1 MQIQHGLQQGDLHLT
16 AQPGLCPP
24 HQTGQKALC
33 QVCSR
38 DGIRQR
44 KSQCH
49 RRIRRVAVEECNA
62 RHGLCQQILTGLF
75 HPRPL
80 GTITR
85 DCSVNNTG
93 VNRFHRFIIQ
103 SHTGHD
109 AGPEIGD
116 HHIRFRYQLLDP
128 LQIRRILQIGRIA
141 LLAPVNDLKIDSIA
155 VSHQILQCQLPSGI
169 AYAGALNFDDSGS
182 QIAQPHRRRGAGQKL
197 AKIQNRNSF
206 Q

>member
-24 HQTGQKALC
+24 HQAGQKALC

-38 DGIRQR
+38 DGICQR

-49 RRIRRVAVEECNA
+49 RRIRCVAVEECNA

-80 GTITR
+80 GTIAR

-93 VNRFHRFIIQ
+93 VNHLHRFIIQ

-109 AGPEIGD
+109 AGSEIGD
-116 HHIRFRYQLLDP
+116 HHIRFRYQLLNP

-141 LLAPVNDLKIDSIA
+141 LLAPVNDLKIDSVA

-169 AYAGALNFDDSGS
+169 TYAGALNFDDSGS

-197 AKIQNRNSF
+197 AKIQNGNSF